1 MQKYTITRN
10 LPNFCVHIFVL
21 PAFSLS
27 FSIKILIFV
36 QSYLFLSTTKGFF
49 KDNNDY
55 RDNINNTRALSCQIN
70 VVSVVPVVV

>member
-27 FSIKILIFV
+27 CSIKILIFV
-36 QSYLFLSTTKGFF
+36 QSYLFFN
-49 KDNNDY
+49 DNKNY
-55 RDNINNTRALSCQIN
+55 RDNRNNTRALSCQIN
-70 VVSVVPVVV
+70 VVSDVPVVV